1 MRFFLSLPPSPAPP
15 HPPATRLPHWAPA
28 LGRLSQCAMISL
40 VSPRPCFSLR
50 SSLSWLPLSASHLLV
65 LPEPFA
71 LLCMVGLAV
80 GSAGATGTP
89 GSRVGLGLEW
99 GAAVLSPPAASLR
112 AHPGQ
117 VEGGRATSEA
127 RGRRWGQPS
136 EPTLRTPCVSGVSS
150 HDRLIPGVGG
160 AGEWEEQTLG
170 LWGFLSQQMRFSP
183 LELLWRACRAQTA
196 GSTLGLA
203 YRGRVGPSGHQL
215 QGACPPRSPLPLPPA
230 VPTAAG
236 QVPPALLLAPVEGRA
251 YHGAIP
257 SPWPGAL
264 CRPELPS
271 LSPSPQHQPLYSR
284 GRPCKGCASRRA
296 RGDRR
301 MLAERTD

>member
-1 MRFFLSLPPSPAPP
+1 MGSCSAEPPSRLPPSTP
-15 HPPATRLPHWAPA
+15 W
-28 LGRLSQCAMISL
+28 
-40 VSPRPCFSLR
+40 
-50 SSLSWLPLSASHLLV
+50 
-65 LPEPFA
+65 
-71 LLCMVGLAV
+71 
-80 GSAGATGTP
+80 TG
-89 GSRVGLGLEW
+89 G
-99 GAAVLSPPAASLR
+99 
-112 AHPGQ
+112 
-117 VEGGRATSEA
+117 GGRATSEA
-127 RGRRWGQPS
+127 RGCRWGQSS

-183 LELLWRACRAQTA
+183 LELLWCACKAQTA

-203 YRGRVGPSGHQL
+203 YRGRVGPSGHQP

-257 SPWPGAL
+257 SSWRGAL

-271 LSPSPQHQPLYSR
+271 LSPSPQHQPLFSR
-284 GRPCKGCASRRA
+284 GRPCKGSASRRA